1 MKERETLI
9 ALIAKL
15 LTIEDQISVEEQL
28 RIISLLKDEI
38 L

>member
-15 LTIEDQISVEEQL
+15 LTQEDQISVEEQL
-28 RIISLLKDEI
+28 RIMSLLKEE

>member
-28 RIISLLKDEI
+28 RIISLLNDET
-38 L
+38 